1 MDKDV
6 DILEPF
12 MKLPSNER
20 AAALAHWIYA
30 QTARREDNK
39 WPLRVAESWNDLGA
53 MPKEFNILT
62 IDTWIEHPQLLE
74 AWISAVNAYKKDR
87 GRGRGRPKA

>member
-1 MDKDV
+1 
-6 DILEPF
+6 
-12 MKLPSNER
+12 
-20 AAALAHWIYA
+20 
-30 QTARREDNK
+30 
-39 WPLRVAESWNDLGA
+39 VAESWNDLGA